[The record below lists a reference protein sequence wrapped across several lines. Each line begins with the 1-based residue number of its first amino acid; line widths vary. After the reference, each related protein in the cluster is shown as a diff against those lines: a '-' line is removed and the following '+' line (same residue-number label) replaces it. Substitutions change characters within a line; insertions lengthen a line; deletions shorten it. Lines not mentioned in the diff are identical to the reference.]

1 MRAEETDVV
10 VVGGRLAG
18 SATAI
23 ALARGGHR
31 VVVLERR
38 RLPADT
44 LSSHALVPSAVAEA
58 ARLGVLERLLALDPP
73 KSPWVHVG
81 AGDVQVREH
90 WSAVDGIGYGLCI
103 PRADQDIEFARTAEA
118 VGVDVRMGTDVLD
131 VLWRAGRAVGV
142 RCVEGGEEVEIRA
155 RLVVGADGRRSTV
168 AARCG
173 AWRPYRAS
181 RNGRGAAYRYMT
193 DPHVGTD
200 WHATMSQWRWGTTIG
215 YTFPVPGDRLI
226 CMVMPPAERI
236 GEVRGDPEGAWQRW
250 VDEDPDGIGARLR
263 GATDHTK
270 IRSTSETISFFR
282 ASSGPGWALAG
293 DAGHFKDPVIGSG
306 QRDALRFGRR
316 LGEVVGPVLDAG
328 GDDHELDAALQG
340 WERERDRTCMA
351 SYHWGSRESRAI
363 APATPLQ
370 REVIRTFDGHRG
382 QLADNFGRVR
392 DPERIVGPRVVALGL
407 LNALHRHP
415 EQRREIVR
423 EALGELPIE
432 AGIRLDR
439 WIGRRLFRASTT
451 RPSERGDVDF
461 PPAPRPPAPRP
472 AASGP
477 AASGPAASGP
487 AASAPSEGGDAEL
500 PTAPRPASVLRSRH

>member
-1 MRAEETDVV
+1 MRVEETDVV

-23 ALARGGHR
+23 TLARGGHR
-31 VVVLERR
+31 VVMLERR
-38 RLPADT
+38 RLPSDT

-73 KSPWVHVG
+73 RSPYVHVG
-81 AGDVQVREH
+81 AGDVQVHEH

-103 PRADQDIEFARTAEA
+103 PRIDQDVEFARTAEA
-118 VGVDVRMGTDVLD
+118 VGADVRMNADVVD
-131 VLWRAGRAVGV
+131 VVWHGGRAAGV
-142 RCVEGGEEVEIRA
+142 RCVQAGEEVEIRT

-173 AWRPYRAS
+173 VWRPYRAS

-193 DPHVGTD
+193 DPKIGTR
-200 WHATMSQWRWGTTIG
+200 WHETMSQWRWGTTVG
-215 YTFPVPGDRLI
+215 YTFPVPGGRAI
-226 CMVMPPAERI
+226 CLLMPPAERI
-236 GEVRGDPEGAWQRW
+236 GELRRDPDGAWDRLLA
-250 VDEDPDGIGARLR
+250 EDPDGIGERLR
-263 GATDHTK
+263 GASERSK
-270 IRSTSETISFFR
+270 VRSTAETISFFR

-316 LGEVVGPVLDAG
+316 LGELVGPVLDAD
-328 GDDHELDAALQG
+328 GDDRELDAALRT

-407 LNALHRHP
+407 LNALHRFP
-415 EQRREIVR
+415 DQRGEIVR

-432 AGIRLDR
+432 LGIRLDR
-439 WIGRRLFRASTT
+439 WLGRRLFRASTT

-461 PPAPRPPAPRP
+461 PAPPSPRSAP
-472 AASGP
+472 AAE
-477 AASGPAASGP
+477 
-487 AASAPSEGGDAEL
+487 PS
-500 PTAPRPASVLRSRH
+500 PASPVA

>member
-1 MRAEETDVV
+1 MRVEETDVV

-23 ALARGGHR
+23 TLARGGHR
-31 VVVLERR
+31 VVMLERR
-38 RLPADT
+38 RLPSDV
-44 LSSHALVPSAVAEA
+44 LSSHALVPSAVAET
-58 ARLGVLERLLALDPP
+58 ARLGALERLLALDPP

-81 AGDVQVREH
+81 AGDVQVHEH

-103 PRADQDIEFARTAEA
+103 PRVDQDVELARTAEA
-118 VGVDVRMGTDVLD
+118 AGADVRMQTDVRD
-131 VLWRAGRAVGV
+131 VVWRAGRAAGV
-142 RCVEGGEEVEIRA
+142 RCVHDGEEVEIRA

-173 AWRPYRAS
+173 AWTPYRAS

-193 DPHVGTD
+193 DPHVGTR
-200 WHATMSQWRWGTTIG
+200 WHATMSQWRWGTTVG
-215 YTFPVPGDRLI
+215 YTFPTPGGRMI
-226 CMVMPPAERI
+226 CMLMPPAERI
-236 GEVRGDPEGAWQRW
+236 SEVRRDPEGAWRAL
-250 VDEDPDGIGARLR
+250 VGEDSDGIGARLR
-263 GATDHTK
+263 GATDHTR
-270 IRSTSETISFFR
+270 IRSTSETISYFR

-316 LGEVVGPVLDAG
+316 LGEIVGPVLDAG
-328 GDDHELDAALQG
+328 GEDAELDAALQE

-351 SYHWGSRESRAI
+351 SYHWGSRESRPN
-363 APATPLQ
+363 APATPLL

-392 DPERIVGPRVVALGL
+392 DPERIVSPRVVALGL

-415 EQRREIVR
+415 GRRREIVR

-439 WIGRRLFRASTT
+439 WLGRHLFRASTT

-461 PPAPRPPAPRP
+461 PPVPR
-472 AASGP
+472 
-477 AASGPAASGP
+477 
-487 AASAPSEGGDAEL
+487 AASAAVAVPDEGTAGLATNGGPSAAGASEG
-500 PTAPRPASVLRSRH
+500 PTAVSTAR